1 MRLLLSVSLPPSS
14 STAKRLTRN
23 DAHAGSSSTRKS
35 RGATSQATRPRS
47 RSSLFV
53 SLLSSHLALYAPADT
68 VCTHRA
74 CSTRRSSATPT
85 SARPKSS
92 PLARSSKLLCPS
104 SSAPRSTLLL
114 RSRPVSCALALS
126 VSHPHG
132 PSQCHTLEPA
142 RELSACL
149 LLLTESA
156 SAVPPCHET
165 EPCACILSL
174 LLCLREAANL
184 ARKHAVSA
192 AGTYGR
198 PGAERATSTRGATFS
213 SHPN

>member
-23 DAHAGSSSTRKS
+23 AAHAGSSSTRKS

-68 VCTHRA
+68 ICTHRA

-114 RSRPVSCALALS
+114 RSRPVCLPPAWTLP
-126 VSHPHG
+126 VSHTRA
-132 PSQCHTLEPA
+132 SSRA
-142 RELSACL
+142 AACL
-149 LLLTESA
+149 LLPPSLPLPYHPVMKQSRALASCRSFCARESSKFVEEA
-156 SAVPPCHET
+156 PCV
-165 EPCACILSL
+165 C
-174 LLCLREAANL
+174 
-184 ARKHAVSA
+184 
-192 AGTYGR
+192 GTYVRR
-198 PGAERATSTRGATFS
+198 PGAERVTSTRGATFS
-213 SHPN
+213 SHAN

>member
-23 DAHAGSSSTRKS
+23 AAHAGSSSTRKS

-68 VCTHRA
+68 ICTHRA

-114 RSRPVSCALALS
+114 RSRPVCLPPAWTLP
-126 VSHPHG
+126 VSHTRASSRAGRLSP
-132 PSQCHTLEPA
+132 PSP
-142 RELSACL
+142 
-149 LLLTESA
+149 ESA

-174 LLCLREAANL
+174 LLCSREQQICRGSTLCLRHV
-184 ARKHAVSA
+184 RT
-192 AGTYGR
+192 AGR
-198 PGAERATSTRGATFS
+198 EPRE
-213 SHPN
+213 